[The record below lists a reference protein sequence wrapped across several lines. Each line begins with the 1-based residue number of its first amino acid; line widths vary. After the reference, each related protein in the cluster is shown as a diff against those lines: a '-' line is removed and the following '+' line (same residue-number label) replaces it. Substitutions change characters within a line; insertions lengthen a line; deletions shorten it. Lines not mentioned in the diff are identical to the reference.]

1 MSLQDNSFKLLDF
14 TIYDEKHEPDPI
26 SSSSDDDSSD
36 NSRSGGY
43 KINKD
48 CKRFIIQMFGI
59 NSAAHCASLFLAAR
73 PLIRMF

>member
-43 KINKD
+43 KTKEEKILRIMAK
-48 CKRFIIQMFGI
+48 K
-59 NSAAHCASLFLAAR
+59 
-73 PLIRMF
+73 LITKK